1 MRRSH
6 VIYLQKSPAKTKTQY
21 VKKDRTDGLRHSTTP
36 KSPRGAAL
44 TILAC
49 DTPRKSRLRVQPE
62 QHNKCAKSKFF
73 PKDSPC
79 KSHLRVQPE
88 QHNKCAKSKSFPK
101 DSPCKSRLRVQ
112 PEQHNKCAKSK
123 SFPKDSP
130 SKSRLRV
137 QPKQHNKYVKIE
149 VFHKRLRAEVA
160 YGCGRINEGA
170 RLIIQIT
177 VTYTQ
182 RGHHILHWLNLRDD
196 THLPV
201 VEQHY
206 PQFLTLKKISQLP
219 FTYTRPNQRGQ
230 QFSFTSPIHAK
241 TTTLHLITMT
251 PTTSRQF
258 THSPFHHLPSP
269 PIPSTRTREPL
280 GTLHARRRLRCS
292 HI

>member
-1 MRRSH
+1 LNPQGQHALVIHQTVSFRHALFFSRGVRFLMRRSH

-112 PEQHNKCAKSK
+112 PEQHNTCAKSK

-130 SKSRLRV
+130 CKSRLRV
-137 QPKQHNKYVKIE
+137 QPEHHN
-149 VFHKRLRAEVA
+149 
-160 YGCGRINEGA
+160 
-170 RLIIQIT
+170 
-177 VTYTQ
+177 
-182 RGHHILHWLNLRDD
+182 
-196 THLPV
+196 
-201 VEQHY
+201 
-206 PQFLTLKKISQLP
+206 
-219 FTYTRPNQRGQ
+219 
-230 QFSFTSPIHAK
+230 
-241 TTTLHLITMT
+241 
-251 PTTSRQF
+251 
-258 THSPFHHLPSP
+258 
-269 PIPSTRTREPL
+269 
-280 GTLHARRRLRCS
+280 RCTKS
-292 HI
+292 KSL